1 MSITTSA
8 RDALAEFRGTLIE
21 PGDAGYDEA
30 RAVYNGMIDRRPAL
44 IAQCAGADDV
54 ARIIGY
60 AREAGLP
67 LAVRG
72 GGHNGAGLGTIDDGV
87 VLDLSAHPRDRR
99 RPRATAPS
107 ASAAA
112 ARGARSTGP
121 PTSTGSRTRAASS
134 ARPASAGSRSAADS
148 AT

>member
-60 AREAGLP
+60 ARETGLP

-87 VLDLSAHPRDRR
+87 VLDLSLSAGSTST
-99 RPRATAPS
+99 RATAPS

-134 ARPASAGSRSAADS
+134 ARPASAGSRSAAGS